1 MFLIIFCAGFLSK
14 KTKPPSLVSLCVGV
28 IGRHLEDIIVD
39 LSEIA
44 VNLPADIKVG
54 YWKMNLLIGH
64 FYPDAHTCV
73 KLWCAQCKCVHIFGY
88 VVYST

>member
-1 MFLIIFCAGFLSK
+1 MNSFCISICHRKGIDKVLEKFYAGFLSK

-44 VNLPADIKVG
+44 DNLPADIKVG
-54 YWKMNLLIGH
+54 YWKMILFFKSLNRSFL
-64 FYPDAHTCV
+64 
-73 KLWCAQCKCVHIFGY
+73 
-88 VVYST
+88 S